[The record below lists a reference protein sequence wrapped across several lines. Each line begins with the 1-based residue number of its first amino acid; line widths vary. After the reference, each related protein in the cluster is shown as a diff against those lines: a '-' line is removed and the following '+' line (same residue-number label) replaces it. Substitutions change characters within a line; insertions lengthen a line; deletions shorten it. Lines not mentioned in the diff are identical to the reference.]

1 MYVLS
6 DMTECTILSFN
17 NIRDQIKRELLT
29 EESDIVIQLKGGHYF
44 AKRTILRSLINLART
59 DKEEEKQF
67 VFHNMSVIVP
77 VIWPNLAEADKYN
90 FGTVYAKISSTN
102 KKDYVNNFYN
112 EPLAAKLL
120 VSMGTMIPDP
130 AVYECLN
137 AVIICITGN
146 GYGVSENTQDYLQ
159 TILDRITTTKWC
171 FQIIGLMNFC
181 FIPQKMTKKLSE
193 IWHLPNIDEL
203 MIYIKNSRMVR
214 ENQLLSCIMRL
225 FIKSL

>member
-17 NIRDQIKRELLT
+17 NIRDQIKHELLT
-29 EESDIVIQLKGGHYF
+29 EESDIVIQLKGGQYF

-77 VIWPNLAEADKYN
+77 LIWPDLAEADKYN
-90 FGTVYAKISSTN
+90 FGTVYAEISSTN

-120 VSMGTMIPDP
+120 VSMGTMIQFM
-130 AVYECLN
+130 N
-137 AVIICITGN
+137 A
-146 GYGVSENTQDYLQ
+146 
-159 TILDRITTTKWC
+159 
-171 FQIIGLMNFC
+171 
-181 FIPQKMTKKLSE
+181 
-193 IWHLPNIDEL
+193 
-203 MIYIKNSRMVR
+203 
-214 ENQLLSCIMRL
+214 
-225 FIKSL
+225 